1 MMPRRTG
8 RLFRFFDD
16 MEREIDMAFED
27 LLSCHPMWDS
37 ATGRLEPLTQVREA
51 LNKIVV
57 TMDLPMVH
65 KENIHLT
72 IEEDHLELQAPL
84 DHCVRYEHWGI
95 QGHSEFKSF
104 YKIVELPS
112 RVNPEE
118 AKARFRNGVLMVE
131 LPKTIKGRK
140 IPVE

>member
-1 MMPRRTG
+1 MPRRTG

-27 LLSCHPMWDS
+27 LLSGHSMWDS
-37 ATGRLEPLTQVREA
+37 ATGRLEPLTQIRET

-65 KENIHLT
+65 KEYIHLT

>member
-65 KENIHLT
+65 KEDIHLT

-84 DHCVRYEHWGI
+84 DHCVRYEHWGFRGTVSSSPSTRSLSSHRESTPRK
-95 QGHSEFKSF
+95 QKPDSE
-104 YKIVELPS
+104 
-112 RVNPEE
+112 
-118 AKARFRNGVLMVE
+118 MVS
-131 LPKTIKGRK
+131 
-140 IPVE
+140 